1 MAPKKKS
8 RPIQDDHVHELAD
21 IFRLLGDPNR
31 LKIVIACI
39 HEKISVGDIAEKTQI
54 SQPLVS
60 HHLRLLKAA
69 RLLRHEKQGKQV
81 FYALSD
87 DHIRCVLE
95 DMLTHINE
103 PKDD

>member
-1 MAPKKKS
+1 MPTKAHS
-8 RPIQDDHVHELAD
+8 QDDNLHELAD

-31 LKIVIACI
+31 LKIVVACMDD
-39 HEKISVGDIAEKTQI
+39 EISVGDIAEKTEL

-69 RLLRHEKQGKQV
+69 RLVKHEKQGKQA
-81 FYALSD
+81 FYTLSD
-87 DHIRCVLE
+87 DHIRCVLQ

>member
-1 MAPKKKS
+1 MANKS
-8 RPIQDDHVHELAD
+8 LHDDSVHQLAD

-31 LKIVIACI
+31 LKIVIACLND
-39 HEKISVGDIAEKTQI
+39 KISVGDIAEKVEL

-69 RLLRHEKQGKQV
+69 RLLRHEKQGKQA
-81 FYALSD
+81 FYMLSD

-103 PKDD
+103 EN

>member
-1 MAPKKKS
+1 MSPKS
-8 RPIQDDHVHELAD
+8 FHDDHVQELAD
-21 IFRLLGDPNR
+21 IFRLLGDANR
-31 LKIVIACI
+31 LKIVIACL
-39 HEKISVGDIAEKTQI
+39 HEEISVGDIAEKTEI

>member
-1 MAPKKKS
+1 MTHKS
-8 RPIQDDHVHELAD
+8 FHDDDVQELAD
-21 IFRLLGDPNR
+21 IFRLLGDANR
-31 LKIVIACI
+31 LKIVIACL
-39 HEKISVGDIAEKTQI
+39 HEEISVGDIAEKTDI

-103 PKDD
+103 PKDE

>member
-1 MAPKKKS
+1 MTSKS
-8 RPIQDDHVHELAD
+8 IQDDNVHELAD
-21 IFRLLGDPNR
+21 IFRLLGDANR
-31 LKIVIACI
+31 LKIVIACMTD
-39 HEKISVGDIAEKTQI
+39 KISVGDIAERVHL

-103 PKDD
+103 PKDE

>member
-1 MAPKKKS
+1 MSPKAHS
-8 RPIQDDHVHELAD
+8 QDDSIHELAD
-21 IFRLLGDPNR
+21 IFRLLGDANR
-31 LKIVIACI
+31 LKIVIACMDA
-39 HEKISVGDIAEKTQI
+39 EISVGDIAEKTEL

-69 RLLRHEKQGKQV
+69 RLVKHEKQGKQA
-81 FYALSD
+81 FYTLSD
-87 DHIRCVLE
+87 DHIRCVLQ

>member
-1 MAPKKKS
+1 MPNKS
-8 RPIQDDHVHELAD
+8 LHDDNVHELAD
-21 IFRLLGDPNR
+21 IFRLLGDANR
-31 LKIVIACI
+31 LKIVIACL
-39 HEKISVGDIAEKTQI
+39 HEEISVGDIAEKTQL

-69 RLLRHEKQGKQV
+69 RLVRHEKQGKQA

-87 DHIRCVLE
+87 DHVRCVLE

-103 PKDD
+103 EDKD